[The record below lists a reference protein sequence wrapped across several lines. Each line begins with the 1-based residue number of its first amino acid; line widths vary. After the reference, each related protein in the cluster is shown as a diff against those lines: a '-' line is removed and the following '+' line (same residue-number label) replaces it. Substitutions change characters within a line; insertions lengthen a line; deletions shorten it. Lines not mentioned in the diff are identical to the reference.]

1 LQQALRAG
9 RAVPPDFVAA
19 ARCAFAWRDIDVELA
34 RLSYDSPG
42 ELNQAGRP
50 PAETASLHTLSF
62 RSGLL
67 SIVLEVGRDCLIGQI
82 LPAQPA
88 LLRVQGQH
96 GSGPGH
102 PLRRA
107 RLLHHRAHPA
117 RTVPPALHN
126 GRQHRRPDPVDQPVR
141 PRLGQSRRP
150 VKGGSPARRREW
162 HRPGLGSAA
171 LLRPRDRSRRSWT
184 CGPR

>member
-1 LQQALRAG
+1 LYQSPALVSPFGRWTKELIDGREHEVGTVIGDWHDDALLGGLQQALRAG

-88 LLRVQGQH
+88 LLRVQASTGPAPVIRFDEH
-96 GSGPGH
+96 GCFIIEPIPCG
-102 PLRRA
+102 RF
-107 RLLHHRAHPA
+107 RLHCMTAA
-117 RTVPPALHN
+117 STVVLT
-126 GRQHRRPDPVDQPVR
+126 RWIS
-141 PRLGQSRRP
+141 L
-150 VKGGSPARRREW
+150 
-162 HRPGLGSAA
+162 
-171 LLRPRDRSRRSWT
+171 
-184 CGPR
+184 